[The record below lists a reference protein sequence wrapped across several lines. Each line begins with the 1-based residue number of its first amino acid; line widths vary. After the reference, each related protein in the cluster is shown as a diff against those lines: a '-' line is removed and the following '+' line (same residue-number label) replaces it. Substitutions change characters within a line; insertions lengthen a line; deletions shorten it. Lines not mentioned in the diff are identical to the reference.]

1 MNIDLGI
8 WLQRIWSS
16 FCRWWKRT
24 TQPRRKNSSSN
35 ILFTPI
41 KLWSTKKPTNS
52 VGLWAG
58 SHPEEFISPLLGVE
72 QLRNAQFLPIENLM
86 SQVQWKLPKTVRKS
100 ASSDVTIGSIKS
112 EIQWD

>member
-1 MNIDLGI
+1 MNNNFRL
-8 WLQRIWSS
+8 WLQGIWSS
-16 FCRWWKRT
+16 FWRWWKRT
-24 TQPRRKNSSSN
+24 TQPKRRNSTGN

-41 KLWSTKKPTNS
+41 RLWSAQKPTNS

-58 SHPEEFISPLLGVE
+58 CHPEESISPLLGVD
-72 QLRNAQFLPIENLM
+72 QYRNAQFLPIENLM
-86 SQVQWKLPKTVRKS
+86 SQVQWRLPKATRKS